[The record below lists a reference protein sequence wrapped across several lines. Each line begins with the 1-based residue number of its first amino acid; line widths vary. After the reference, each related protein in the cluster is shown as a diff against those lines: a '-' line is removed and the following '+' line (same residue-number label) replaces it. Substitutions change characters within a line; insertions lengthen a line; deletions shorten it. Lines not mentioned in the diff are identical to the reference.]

1 MMILS
6 IFLIILKNCF
16 NFLKGEKMKTKDLI
30 VENER
35 LRNEL
40 ISKIVVFLGNA
51 TVDYVRFA
59 LVSFGY
65 DYDLILYTE
74 KPLTDPY
81 GDPVEKFNG
90 KLLKKIKFKYK
101 DYPKNEKDEYNTIFV
116 YIDDFIKAEIKND
129 DKNFLFIADRIKN
142 LVYQYKNK
150 KLQDDINLF
159 TQSNE

>member
-1 MMILS
+1 
-6 IFLIILKNCF
+6 
-16 NFLKGEKMKTKDLI
+16 MKTADLI

-40 ISKIVVFLGNA
+40 ISKIVVFLKNA
-51 TVDYVRFA
+51 TVDFVYCG

-74 KPLTDPY
+74 KPLTDY
-81 GDPVEKFNG
+81 DGEKFNG
-90 KLLKKIKFKYK
+90 KLLKQIKFKYK
-101 DYPKNEKDEYNTIFV
+101 DYSKNENDEYNTIFV
-116 YIDDFIKAEIKND
+116 YIDGFIKAEIKND
-129 DKNFLFIADRIKN
+129 DKNFLFIADKIKN